1 MSCSD
6 VVDLIEPI
14 AAGELAADE
23 AVRAHLQ
30 SCVTCAAALASA
42 QRLESALKGMEIPPA
57 PPAFTAMVLQ
67 RIRRDHWQ
75 SEQNVDR
82 LFNLAMVAA
91 VLLMIGGVAA
101 MLNVDAGTGDDRV
114 GAGVVAG
121 RDAGE
126 RSPGCADTGH
136 LRCRRRAPGLRARH
150 VVVGRTTDDVLDGG
164 RRSAVRSAPTTDGRL
179 AGPCLLL
186 RPGPSPSIFARSI
199 RSGAGS

>member
-6 VVDLIEPI
+6 VLDLIEPI
-14 AAGELAADE
+14 AAGDLGADE

-57 PPAFTAMVLQ
+57 PATFSATVLQ
-67 RIRRDHWQ
+67 RIRRDRWQ

-82 LFNLAMVAA
+82 LFNLAIVAA

-101 MLNVDAGTGDDRV
+101 MLNVDARTGDQRF
-114 GAGVVAG
+114 GAGVAEG

-126 RSPGCADTGH
+126 RSAGCAGAGD
-136 LRCRRRAPGLRARH
+136 LCCRGRPAGLRARH
-150 VVVGRTTDDVLDGG
+150 VVVGRAADDVL
-164 RRSAVRSAPTTDGRL
+164 S
-179 AGPCLLL
+179 
-186 RPGPSPSIFARSI
+186 F
-199 RSGAGS
+199 

>member
-67 RIRRDHWQ
+67 RIRRDYWQ

-101 MLNVDAGTGDDRV
+101 MLNVDAVLAISGS
-114 GAGVVAG
+114 ALALL
-121 RDAGE
+121 RDGM
-126 RSPGCADTGH
+126 
-136 LRCRRRAPGLRARH
+136 RASVHQA
-150 VVVGRTTDDVLDGG
+150 
-164 RRSAVRSAPTTDGRL
+164 APTL
-179 AGPCLLL
+179 ATYVAAAGLLASAL
-186 RPGPSPSIFARSI
+186 GMWWWAERRMMF
-199 RSGAGS
+199 

>member
-14 AAGELAADE
+14 AAGELHADE

-67 RIRRDHWQ
+67 RIRRDYWQ

-101 MLNVDAGTGDDRV
+101 MLNVDAV
-114 GAGVVAG
+114 LAISAS
-121 RDAGE
+121 AL
-126 RSPGCADTGH
+126 AL
-136 LRCRRRAPGLRARH
+136 LREGMRASVHQA
-150 VVVGRTTDDVLDGG
+150 
-164 RRSAVRSAPTTDGRL
+164 APTL
-179 AGPCLLL
+179 ATYVAAAGLLASAL
-186 RPGPSPSIFARSI
+186 GMWWWAERRMMF
-199 RSGAGS
+199 

>member
-101 MLNVDAGTGDDRV
+101 MLNVDAVLAIT
-114 GAGVVAG
+114 ASALALL
-121 RDAGE
+121 RDGM
-126 RSPGCADTGH
+126 
-136 LRCRRRAPGLRARH
+136 RASVHQA
-150 VVVGRTTDDVLDGG
+150 
-164 RRSAVRSAPTTDGRL
+164 APTL
-179 AGPCLLL
+179 ATYVAAAGLLASAL
-186 RPGPSPSIFARSI
+186 GMWWWAERRMMF
-199 RSGAGS
+199 